1 MEQQQNLVR
10 QKQESR
16 IPLAIF
22 SPPIFFPPE
31 FLAIILLEDTWTG
44 TRPRHWQNILNRNQE
59 AVRLTTKSSRD
70 VRVGKRGR
78 KREKKNK
85 VVTMRL
91 TVDKKQFAARVAVEG
106 TIEDSWRRDAG
117 ENRCEEL

>member
-78 KREKKNK
+78 KKEK
-85 VVTMRL
+85 
-91 TVDKKQFAARVAVEG
+91 E
-106 TIEDSWRRDAG
+106 
-117 ENRCEEL
+117 

>member
-1 MEQQQNLVR
+1 MYE
-10 QKQESR
+10 
-16 IPLAIF
+16 
-22 SPPIFFPPE
+22 
-31 FLAIILLEDTWTG
+31 LEREG
-44 TRPRHWQNILNRNQE
+44 E
-59 AVRLTTKSSRD
+59 
-70 VRVGKRGR
+70 
-78 KREKKNK
+78 REKKNK